1 MTEQHERVW
10 IGQIKWCIENEHDFY
25 RCGTG
30 SAVCENCGLT
40 KRESAEMEALLN
52 EYETLKKATER
63 LKVIFD
69 SIDDYL
75 APVTAKSTTKD
86 EYVPVEA
93 STLAWWMDAIEEI
106 LEGK

>member
-1 MTEQHERVW
+1 MNDEWTIEGRDVFIERW
-10 IGQIKWCIENEHDFY
+10 SGNALETI
-25 RCGTG
+25 T
-30 SAVCENCGLT
+30 
-40 KRESAEMEALLN
+40 REEAELRLN
-52 EYETLKKATER
+52 EYETLKEITER

-75 APVTAKSTTKD
+75 APVTAKGTTKD

-106 LEGK
+106 LEDKDG

>member
-1 MTEQHERVW
+1 MTEQHE
-10 IGQIKWCIENEHDFY
+10 
-25 RCGTG
+25 
-30 SAVCENCGLT
+30 CEWDINFVRGYAFCVIPLC
-40 KRESAEMEALLN
+40 EARLDGDEVATRLN
-52 EYETLKKATER
+52 ATER

-75 APVTAKSTTKD
+75 APVTAKGTTKD

-106 LEGK
+106 LEGKNG